1 MANNIKLTFLGTAA
15 SIPTASRNHTSILL
29 TYQGENILVDCG
41 EGTQRQFRKA
51 NLNPCKITRMLITH
65 WHGDHVLGVPGLL
78 QTLALSGYN
87 KTIYLYGPK
96 GTKDFLNKITAIFAF
111 VDKLNIEVKEVK
123 DGKFFES
130 EDFYLEAK
138 PMTHWTHTNA
148 YCFVKKGERRIDKI
162 KLKKSKLPSGPLLQ
176 QLKEGKDITF
186 NGKKFLSKNLTY
198 KDEDRKVSIVLDTSM
213 NERIVPFVK
222 NSDLL
227 ILDSSFGSDMEEKAK
242 EHMHMTSKQTAEI
255 AKKSKSKK
263 LVLVH
268 VSPRY
273 ERDINVVLNDAKKVF
288 KNSVLVND
296 LDVIEI

>member
-51 NLNPCKITRMLITH
+51 KLNPCKLTRMLITH

-186 NGKKFLSKNLTY
+186 NGKKFLSK
-198 KDEDRKVSIVLDTSM
+198 
-213 NERIVPFVK
+213 
-222 NSDLL
+222 
-227 ILDSSFGSDMEEKAK
+227 
-242 EHMHMTSKQTAEI
+242 
-255 AKKSKSKK
+255 
-263 LVLVH
+263 
-268 VSPRY
+268 
-273 ERDINVVLNDAKKVF
+273 
-288 KNSVLVND
+288 
-296 LDVIEI
+296 